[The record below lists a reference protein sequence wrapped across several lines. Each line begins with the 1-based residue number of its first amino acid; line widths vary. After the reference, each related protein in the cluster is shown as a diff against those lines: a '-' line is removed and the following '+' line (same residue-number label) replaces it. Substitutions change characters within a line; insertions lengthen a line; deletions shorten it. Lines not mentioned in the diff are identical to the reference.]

1 MNVKRCSGYKGH
13 WECGKDYPDHM
24 VPVNKF
30 GFDSKNGFQR
40 ICKKCESYRHII
52 RTPTRPRHPDTGR
65 LKIDWITSKAKEYY
79 GGMSKD
85 RRNDA
90 HWKECTEKSKL
101 DSQSIDWVINK
112 KIKSKTK
119 ELTYDNVI
127 QYVETKSKGRKRD
140 AKVVSYIRSVY
151 DSCSVVG
158 CDYQYYEVAHIHALK
173 HGADDLPENC
183 LALCPNHHKDLDN
196 GRMINLQQLDVGG
209 YIYFGEED
217 DRKGIKLK
225 HKVDHKNL
233 DQCNIE
239 LENWKN
245 AINKIQS
252 GNDRPSIAMGK

>member
-1 MNVKRCSGYKGH
+1 MNVKRCCGYEGR

-24 VPVNKF
+24 VPREKF
-30 GFDSKNGFQR
+30 HRHLKNSSGLQDN
-40 ICKKCESYRHII
+40 CKKCHRYSVSLEKHPITGELKRNWKTNHAKSLGGVRDTPEWKSY
-52 RTPTRPRHPDTGR
+52 
-65 LKIDWITSKAKEYY
+65 L
-79 GGMSKD
+79 D
-85 RRNDA
+85 RA
-90 HWKECTEKSKL
+90 EKQWKV
-101 DSQSIDWVINK
+101 DSQIGLLTK

-158 CDYQYYEVAHIHALK
+158 CNYPEYDVAHIHALK
-173 HGADDLPENC
+173 HGANDLPENC
-183 LALCPNHHKDLDN
+183 LALCPNHHRDLDR
-196 GRMINLQQLDVGG
+196 GRMINLQQLNVGG

-225 HKVDHKNL
+225 HKVDSKYL

-252 GNDRPSIAMGK
+252 GNDRPSIAVGK

>member
-13 WECGKDYPDHM
+13 WECKNDYPDHQ
-24 VPVNKF
+24 VPVGEFSFHVGRCRQCSNYYF
-30 GFDSKNGFQR
+30 
-40 ICKKCESYRHII
+40 
-52 RTPTRPRHPDTGR
+52 TLRPKHPVTGEVKHNWKR
-65 LKIDWITSKAKEYY
+65 RKAIEL
-79 GGMSKD
+79 GGEPNTTQWQSFLD
-85 RRNDA
+85 RA
-90 HWKECTEKSKL
+90 EKQWKVDCQIGLLT
-101 DSQSIDWVINK
+101 K

-158 CDYQYYEVAHIHALK
+158 CNYQYYEVAHIHALK

-225 HKVDHKNL
+225 HKVDSKNL

-245 AINKIQS
+245 AINKVITK
-252 GNDRPSIAMGK
+252 RVA